1 MGLTKKDILD
11 LEKKQ
16 LMEDAKFLSKIINFN
31 EEGAMSIKIE
41 QNDMQQYYKLL
52 KGNEYLENT
61 DQVEDEEKSYECL
74 SDDKKSNSSANLIQ
88 YKFHSTKNE

>member
-1 MGLTKKDILD
+1 
-11 LEKKQ
+11 
-16 LMEDAKFLSKIINFN
+16 MEDAKFLSKIINFN

-61 DQVEDEEKSYECL
+61 D
-74 SDDKKSNSSANLIQ
+74 
-88 YKFHSTKNE
+88 